1 MEKIKKV
8 LINEI
13 YDLNTN
19 ERTRNLYQGYRLNQG
34 DDHQYVFKVED
45 GLVRMNLSGDES
57 KIIIKQSY
65 SDSEVEIIL
74 PNKDYG
80 EYHLSLKNGYS
91 LTMKLHSESLV
102 KTENNIE
109 LKFYLLDEKETPVS
123 FHKVIIISEE
133 EA

>member
-34 DDHQYVFKVED
+34 EDHQYVFKVED
-45 GLVRMNLSGDES
+45 GLVRMNLTGDES

-80 EYHLSLKNGYS
+80 EYHLSLKR
-91 LTMKLHSESLV
+91 
-102 KTENNIE
+102 
-109 LKFYLLDEKETPVS
+109 
-123 FHKVIIISEE
+123 
-133 EA
+133 

>member
-1 MEKIKKV
+1 MSYFTVEEEQKKMFTQLPKALLYEEKYKPM
-8 LINEI
+8 
-13 YDLNTN
+13 TN
-19 ERTRNLYQGYRLNQG
+19 DSKLLYS
-34 DDHQYVFKVED
+34 F
-45 GLVRMNLSGDES
+45 LVDRVS
-57 KIIIKQSY
+57 
-65 SDSEVEIIL
+65 
-74 PNKDYG
+74 
-80 EYHLSLKNGYS
+80 LSLKNGYS

>member
-34 DDHQYVFKVED
+34 EDHQYVFKVED

-91 LTMKLHSESLV
+91 LTMKLHSELLV

>member
-19 ERTRNLYQGYRLNQG
+19 ERTRNLYQGYRINQG
-34 DDHQYVFKVED
+34 ENHQYVFKVED
-45 GLVRMNLSGDES
+45 GLVRMTLSGDEN
-57 KIIIKQSY
+57 KLIIKQSY
-65 SDSEVEIIL
+65 SDSDVEIVL
-74 PNKDYG
+74 PSKDYG
-80 EYHLSLKNGYS
+80 EYRLSLNNGYY

-102 KTENNIE
+102 KTENTIE